1 MIDIGGTPA
10 NILKNNKLI
19 LAKANNILTEEIVA
33 ILDPFDLARAERTL
47 ELGDYK
53 TKAIKFP
60 IEVPNGKTD
69 LNSESVNPPSPKE
82 CKDLFEYAENA
93 VLGKI
98 QNIYGKRININ
109 KVKEKYELLKQTVE
123 KLAGDSTNL
132 REFMNG
138 LIKILAPNLKTIN
151 LEEVL
156 SRNVSVIYSILEKI
170 DIPVRAI
177 CPSCNCFVQ
186 MYLRDKTSCCSYP
199 ADEIIK
205 SGRYIPQEGFL
216 SVIIYLC
223 GYQTLSNNQ
232 EKIEQTTRIMGMIG
246 KQGNPIITYKKC
258 GNEKTMFESF
268 LLGDENET

>member
-19 LAKANNILTEEIVA
+19 LTKSNGIQIEDFVA
-33 ILDPFDLARAERTL
+33 ILDPFDLARNERKL

-53 TKAIKFP
+53 IKALKFP
-60 IEVPNGKTD
+60 VDVLYNKTE
-69 LNSESVNPPSPKE
+69 LNAECVNSPSVKE

-93 VLGKI
+93 VIGKI
-98 QNIYGKRININ
+98 QNVYGKIININ
-109 KVKEKYELLKQTVE
+109 KIKEKYELLKQNVE
-123 KLAGDSTNL
+123 KLAGTSTNL

-138 LIKILAPNLKTIN
+138 LIKILAPNLKTIK
-151 LEEVL
+151 LEDIL
-156 SRNVSVIYSILEKI
+156 SRNVSVIYDILEKT
-170 DIPVRAI
+170 DIPIRAI
-177 CPSCNCFVQ
+177 CPICNCFVQ
-186 MYLRDKTSCCSYP
+186 MCLKGTTPCCDYP
-199 ADEIIK
+199 AKEIMK

-216 SVIIYLC
+216 PVIIYLC

-258 GNEKTMFESF
+258 GNEKTIFESF
-268 LLGDENET
+268 LFGGENET